1 MKRLSLPKL
10 RITLTDKEKKV
21 IRAINFS
28 LPLIAFLILIVIH
41 PKVFGRVFNFLD
53 PKDSLLLSF
62 VVALSL
68 VPAAALEFKWEWELI
83 TLENEI
89 PAFLSALEG
98 NLRAGLPMPKAIQ
111 EASKYVKFLRSK
123 LLTMVKAMYLGRT
136 LEEAAEYLRG
146 SKSSLLELMADYLA
160 MLSRSGEEMFKTVR
174 EFREAVETIVS
185 YSKRLRDATRSF
197 LATLYLV
204 MFVYLVSTVIFLA
217 TFIYPLSQ
225 QTLTMGMPLIGKVNP
240 DVMTSLVI
248 YGMLVEAVTN
258 GVVVSYFTGSR
269 HISSLIH
276 ALVLLFI
283 SIAVYAVLVFMKS
296 MLPIPTVS
304 IPKT

>member
-1 MKRLSLPKL
+1 MKGLSLPRL
-10 RITLTDKEKKV
+10 RVALTEKEKKI

-28 LPLIAFLILIVIH
+28 LPLIAFLILLVIH
-41 PKVFGRVFNFLD
+41 PKVFGTAFNFLD

-62 VVALSL
+62 VIALSL

-123 LLTMVKAMYLGRT
+123 LLTMVKAMYLGKT
-136 LEEAAEYLRG
+136 LEEATEYLRG
-146 SKSSLLELMADYLA
+146 SRSSLLELMADYLA
-160 MLSRSGEEMFKTVR
+160 MLSRSGEELFKTVR

-225 QTLTMGMPLIGKVNP
+225 QTSTMGMPLIGKVNP

-276 ALVLLFI
+276 ALVLLFV

-296 MLPIPTVS
+296 VLPIPTVS

>member
-1 MKRLSLPKL
+1 MRFGLPKIRVEL
-10 RITLTDKEKKV
+10 SSRDKKLV
-21 IRAINFS
+21 RYVSFS
-28 LPLIAFLILIVIH
+28 LPVISFMIFLALHEKIMGVPI
-41 PKVFGRVFNFLD
+41 NFLD
-53 PKDSLLLSF
+53 PKDALLISF
-62 VVALSL
+62 ITAVSL
-68 VPAAALEFKWEWELI
+68 VPAAALEFKWEWELV

-98 NLRAGLPMPKAIQ
+98 NLRAGLPMPRAIH
-111 EASKYVKFLRSK
+111 EASKYVKFLRGR
-123 LLTMVKAMYLGRT
+123 LLTMVKAMYLGST
-136 LEEAAEYLRG
+136 LEEATKYLRG
-146 SKSSLLELMADYLA
+146 SKSNLLELMADYLS
-160 MLSRSGEEMFKTVR
+160 MLSRSGEEMYRTVR

-225 QTLTMGMPLIGKVNP
+225 QTTTVGMPLIGKVNP

-248 YGMLVEAVTN
+248 YGVLVEAVTN

-269 HISSLIH
+269 HVSSLIH
-276 ALVLLFI
+276 ALILLFI
-283 SIAVYAVLVFMKS
+283 SIAVYAVLIFMKS
-296 MLPIPTVS
+296 ALPIPTVS